1 VAIHG
6 LHGHA
11 WDSFASDFDLGEPP
25 NREINWLQDILP
37 GRILKKSRSMLGTE
51 LSVRVMTFGYETE
64 HWFDAPAVE
73 FENPC
78 LRLQRHL
85 DAERVDVRRAYVY

>member
-51 LSVRVMTFGYETE
+51 LSVRVMTLAMRQSIGLTPQPLNSRTL
-64 HWFDAPAVE
+64 A
-73 FENPC
+73 
-78 LRLQRHL
+78 
-85 DAERVDVRRAYVY
+85 

>member
-25 NREINWLQDILP
+25 NREVNWLQDILP
-37 GRILKKSRSMLGTE
+37 GRTLEKSRSVLGTE
-51 LSVRVMTFGYETE
+51 LSVRVMTFGYHTE
-64 HWFDAPAVE
+64 HWFGEPVNE
-73 FENPC
+73 IESPC
-78 LRLQRHL
+78 LRLQRL
-85 DAERVDVRRAYVY
+85 LAAKRVDVREPKFH